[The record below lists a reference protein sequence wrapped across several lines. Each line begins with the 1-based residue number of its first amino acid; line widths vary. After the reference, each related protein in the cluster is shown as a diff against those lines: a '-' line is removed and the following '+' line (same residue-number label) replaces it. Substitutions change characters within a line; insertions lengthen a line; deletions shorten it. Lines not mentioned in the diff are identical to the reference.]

1 MLRRVME
8 EIERGLQRGVIDK
21 GGGVGVF
28 VFYPGD
34 EGGAFGRNCKVAATI
49 NDAGQRL
56 FGEVAGAG
64 DDAGAVVLQ
73 LGDECRANA
82 GSAAGDEDFLFVEVH
97 GFCVLVDGLAGVF
110 YALQ

>member
-1 MLRRVME
+1 MD
-8 EIERGLQRGVIDK
+8 EIERVLHRSVIDK
-21 GGGVGVF
+21 DGDVGVF

-34 EGGAFGRNCKVAATI
+34 EGGALGRNCEVAATV

-64 DDAGAVVLQ
+64 DDAGAVVLE
-73 LGDECRANA
+73 LGDECRADA